1 MMSASRRP
9 YLGGLLVFVLLAV
22 WSVANAQVVR
32 LGAALTAFEVVPP
45 TTSQARGQGE
55 FEFDATTNQLTF
67 TIVFG
72 GLGGPAVAAHI
83 HGPAAP
89 GVNADIVVAFPVPQS
104 PISGTIRLSD
114 AEASALLA
122 GRFYV
127 DVDTSASPRG
137 EIRGQIKN

>member
-1 MMSASRRP
+1 MMSASRWP
-9 YLGGLLVFVLLAV
+9 YLGGLLVFILLAV

-32 LGAALTAFEVVPP
+32 LGSVLIGSEAVPP
-45 TTSQARGQGE
+45 TTSQAQGQGE

-72 GLGGPAVAAHI
+72 GLSGPAVAADI

-89 GVNADIVVAFPVPQS
+89 GANANIVVAFPVPQS

-122 GRFYV
+122 GSLYV
-127 DVDTSASPRG
+127 DVHTSANPQG